1 MHDRADLPHRVAGEQ
16 GDLHLDAWIDAALL
30 RALRLRGERDIVL
43 VSHGPPSPAL
53 RDLVH
58 ASDFGVPS

>member
-1 MHDRADLPHRVAGEQ
+1 MLLTRLGGGAFGNA
-16 GDLHLDAWIDAALL
+16 DAWIDAALL
-30 RALRLRGERDIVL
+30 RALRLVGERDLDIVL

-58 ASDFGVPS
+58 ASGFGVPS